1 MVNKKLSDK
10 VIEELKEHSKAH
22 KGGMRGKH
30 MKNMLKFMKEGDTFK
45 KAHTKSKKL
54 DNKEDNTDYTYKE
67 QFNKKYGFKKGT
79 AHSATEIAKLAGIK
93 YSNAKKIIKK
103 GEGAYKSNPQ
113 SVRPNVKSATQWGY
127 ARLYSAVMGG
137 AAAKTDKDLLK

>member
-54 DNKEDNTDYTYKE
+54 DNKEDNTDYLRKVLHTRRPRSLNSQE
-67 QFNKKYGFKKGT
+67 LSILMLKK
-79 AHSATEIAKLAGIK
+79 
-93 YSNAKKIIKK
+93 
-103 GEGAYKSNPQ
+103 
-113 SVRPNVKSATQWGY
+113 
-127 ARLYSAVMGG
+127 
-137 AAAKTDKDLLK
+137 